1 MQFRHRCF
9 REALLLPSSAYA
21 PPHYGQNLDHEDVQ
35 GESMTDYGFDTL
47 SLHAGHTPDA
57 ETGARAVPIWQTTS
71 YVFKDT
77 DHAARLFALE
87 EFGNIYTRI
96 MNPTTD
102 VLERRVAALEGGI
115 AGLAFSSGMGAI
127 TSALLTLCQQGD
139 EIVATTR
146 LYGGTVTLLTG
157 TLPRMGIETVWV
169 DSDEPQAFAEAITDR
184 TKAVY
189 LETIGNPKLTIPD
202 IASIAEAAHAQG
214 VPVVV
219 DNTTASPALCRPIEH
234 GADIVVHSLTKYLG
248 GHGSSIGGIIVD
260 SGKFPWDSGRFAEF
274 VEPDPSYHGLEF
286 FKTFGELT
294 FALRARVRV
303 LRDVGACISPFNA
316 FLILQGVE
324 TLSLRMARHSEN
336 ALAVARFLEQH
347 PKVAWVM
354 YPGLES
360 HPSHARAKLY
370 LPDGASGLVGFGVKG
385 GKPAG
390 RKFIESVKLFSHLAN
405 IGDARSLAIHPAS
418 TTHQQLNEAE
428 QAAAGVTPD
437 FVRLSIGIES
447 IDDILADLDQA
458 LTQV

>member
-1 MQFRHRCF
+1 
-9 REALLLPSSAYA
+9 
-21 PPHYGQNLDHEDVQ
+21 
-35 GESMTDYGFDTL
+35 MTSQGFDTL
-47 SLHAGHTPDA
+47 ALHAGHTPDA

-77 DHAARLFALE
+77 AHAARLFALE

-102 VLERRVAALEGGI
+102 VLEQRVAALEGGV
-115 AGLAFSSGMGAI
+115 AGLAFASGMAAI
-127 TSALLTLCQQGD
+127 SAALLTLCGEGD

-146 LYGGTVTLLTG
+146 LYGGTVTLLSA
-157 TLPRMGIETVWV
+157 TLPRMGVKTVWV
-169 DSDEPQAFAEAITDR
+169 DSDEPEDFSHAITER

-202 IASIAEAAHAQG
+202 LAGIAEVAHARG
-214 VPVVV
+214 VPVVI

-248 GHGSSIGGIIVD
+248 GHGNSIGGIVVD
-260 SGKFPWDSGRFAEF
+260 SGRFPWDSGRFSEL
-274 VEPDPSYHGLEF
+274 VDPDPSYHGLKFYE
-286 FKTFGELT
+286 TFGDIA
-294 FALRARVRV
+294 FAVRTRVRL
-303 LRDVGACISPFNA
+303 LRDLGACISPFNA
-316 FLILQGVE
+316 FLILQGIE

-336 ALAVARFLEQH
+336 ALAVAEFLAQH
-347 PKVAWVM
+347 PKVDWVL

-360 HPSHARAKLY
+360 HPSHERAKHY

-385 GKPAG
+385 GMDAG
-390 RKFIESVKLFSHLAN
+390 RKFIEGVKLFSHLAN

-418 TTHQQLNEAE
+418 TTHQQLSVEE

-458 LTQV
+458 LGAI